1 MSMTSQGAV
10 LADSRRP
17 PELADQPFFTHL
29 ALALAAFIVVGFA
42 QWSLR
47 GYVSIGSTP
56 WWVHAHG
63 AFMIVWLAI
72 LVAQNVLAGRG
83 DFQQHRRLGWAAMI
97 VVAGTGIFGS
107 FAGVQALALHRVPPF
122 FTNAYFLALTQVEIA
137 LFVTTVAWA
146 VARRRQ
152 TQWHRRLMLGAT
164 VLLMEPALGRLLPMP
179 LLGGMGEWMVLAIQ
193 LVPLAMMARHDGA
206 KLAAIHPATLS
217 AAAIVIG
224 SHVLVTTL
232 ASLPAF
238 AEIADRIA
246 GQ

>member
-1 MSMTSQGAV
+1 MSMTSQGAI
-10 LADSRRP
+10 LTDGRRA
-17 PELADQPFFTHL
+17 PELADQPFFTKL
-29 ALALAAFIVVGFA
+29 ALALAVFIVAGFA

-47 GYVSIGSTP
+47 GFVSIGSTP

-63 AFMIVWLAI
+63 AFMILWLAI

-83 DFQQHRRLGWAAMI
+83 DFQHHRRLGWAAMI

-107 FAGVQALALHRVPPF
+107 LAGIQALALHRIPPF
-122 FTNAYFLALTQVEIA
+122 FTNAYFLALSQVEIA
-137 LFVTTVAWA
+137 LFVATVAWA

-179 LLGGMGEWMVLAIQ
+179 LLGGIGEWIILLLQ
-193 LVPLAMMARHDGA
+193 LVPLAVLARHDRTQI
-206 KLAAIHPATLS
+206 AAIHPATLG
-217 AAAIVIG
+217 AGAIVIG

-238 AEIADRIA
+238 ADLANRIA